1 MVVDYLWGESARTA
15 IVAIAKA
22 GEDTPVRFVQV
33 GAASGG
39 ESIDLP
45 GAALRSSPI
54 LLMGSGIGSV
64 SRAALLQSIR
74 SVFEAVQPAGLR
86 IATKVVPLS
95 EVEGTWEKA
104 GGKPRVVFAIG

>member
-1 MVVDYLWGESARTA
+1 
-15 IVAIAKA
+15 
-22 GEDTPVRFVQV
+22 
-33 GAASGG
+33 
-39 ESIDLP
+39 
-45 GAALRSSPI
+45 
-54 LLMGSGIGSV
+54 LMGSGIGSV